1 VDIQLLIAVLAGTIV
16 SATPLL
22 FSAMGEII
30 AELSG
35 MMNLSIEGLMMVG
48 AMSGYA
54 VSSLTGSLWLGV
66 VAGVL
71 GGAFLA
77 LLFGLLTINLRIH
90 QVVTG
95 LAMGLFAEGVARFL
109 GRPFIGQALPAMFIP
124 IHLPVLG
131 DVPFVGPIFFNQ
143 NVFVYFSYVLVPVVW
158 YVVYRTKVGLSL
170 RAAGERPRAAEVV
183 GVNVYRVRHVAVM
196 LGGALAG
203 LAGAFL
209 SIGWLNGWT
218 EGMTAGRGWI
228 ALALVIVAGWNP
240 GKVILGAYL
249 FGFTYIMAVQ
259 TQTIT
264 GLIGKVP
271 VYLVQMAPYLAAIAF
286 LAVIGR
292 SSLRH
297 RIGSPTSLTIPYSR
311 EER

>member
-1 VDIQLLIAVLAGTIV
+1 LAGTIV

-22 FSAMGEII
+22 FAAMGEII

-35 MMNLSIEGLMMVG
+35 VMNLSIEGLMMVG
-48 AMSGYA
+48 AMAGFV
-54 VSSLTGSLWLGV
+54 VSRLTGNLWFGV
-66 VAGVL
+66 AAGVL

-77 LLFGLLTINLRIH
+77 LLFGLLTINLRMH

-95 LAMGLFAEGVARFL
+95 LAVVLFGEGVARFL
-109 GRPFIGQALPAMFIP
+109 GEPYVGQVLPAMFIP
-124 IHLPVLG
+124 IRLPVLG
-131 DVPFVGPIFFNQ
+131 DLPFVGPILFNQ
-143 NVFVYFSYVLVPVVW
+143 NILVYFSYVLVPVVW
-158 YVVYRTKVGLSL
+158 YLVYRTKAGLSL
-170 RAAGERPRAAEVV
+170 RAVGERPRAAEIV

-209 SIGWLNGWT
+209 SVGWLNGWT

-228 ALALVIVAGWNP
+228 AVALVIVAGWNP
-240 GKVILGAYL
+240 AKLVLGSYL
-249 FGFTYIMAVQ
+249 FGFTYIMALQ
-259 TQTIT
+259 TQTMT
-264 GLIGKVP
+264 GLIGKVS
-271 VYLVQMAPYLAAIAF
+271 VYVVQMAPYLAAIAF

-297 RIGSPTSLTIPYSR
+297 RMGSPTALTLPYSR